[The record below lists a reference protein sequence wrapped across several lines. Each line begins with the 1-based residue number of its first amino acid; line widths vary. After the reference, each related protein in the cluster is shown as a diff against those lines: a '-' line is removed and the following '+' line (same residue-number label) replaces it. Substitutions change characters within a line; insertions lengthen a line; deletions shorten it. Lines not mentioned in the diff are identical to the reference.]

1 MKIIIEIRSCDDV
14 MDVFFIWDKEMMIK
28 GIKNLIF

>member
-1 MKIIIEIRSCDDV
+1 MKIIIEISCDDV
-14 MDVFFIWDKEMMIK
+14 MDVYFIWDKEMMIK

>member
-1 MKIIIEIRSCDDV
+1 MKIIIEISCYDV
-14 MDVFFIWDKEMMIK
+14 MDVYFIWDKEMMIK